1 MYKCSLCSNRFKYK
15 DVLKSIWV
23 KGYAPIICAV
33 CGTKHYVKLSTKMG
47 ISLATFLPLIV
58 INSINLFFD
67 KYIKLPDLFI
77 GYYVIWIAALIL
89 ITPFIARYYT
99 KATDKSDETKSLLI
113 SNLTVAQAD
122 VIISM
127 LESYDVPYFKEV
139 EKSESLEVFPLNSN
153 INIYIPPKMLK
164 TAKELIDVNNIIID
178 S

>member
-1 MYKCSLCSNRFKYK
+1 MYKCSLCSDRFKYK

-23 KGYAPIICAV
+23 KGYAPIICTV
-33 CGTKHYVKLSTKMG
+33 CGTKHYPKISTRIV
-47 ISLATFLPLIV
+47 ISLAMFLPLIV
-58 INSINLFFD
+58 INSLNLFFD
-67 KYIKLPDLFI
+67 GYVKLPNLFI
-77 GYYVIWIAALIL
+77 IYYIIWTALLIL
-89 ITPFIARYYT
+89 ITPFIAGYYT
-99 KATDKSDETKSLLI
+99 KSADKSDETKSLLI

-164 TAKELIDVNNIIID
+164 TAKELIDVNNIIH
-178 S
+178 